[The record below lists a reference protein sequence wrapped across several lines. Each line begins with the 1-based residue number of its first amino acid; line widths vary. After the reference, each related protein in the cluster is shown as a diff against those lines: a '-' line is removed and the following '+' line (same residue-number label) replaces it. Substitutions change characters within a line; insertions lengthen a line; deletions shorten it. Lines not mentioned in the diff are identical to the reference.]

1 MSFIR
6 RASSRTLIA
15 LSGALIALVAL
26 GAVVATGA
34 GSGSGAP
41 PQKPLAQAVAD
52 SLAGPQIEG
61 LTARVTFTNKML
73 ASVGIAE
80 GGDPLIGGG
89 SGRLWASADGDLRIE
104 LQSDHGG
111 GDAQIVASGDQLWI
125 YHAAANTVYRATMP
139 AEKAH
144 PKGSEK
150 WPPSVV
156 AIRRVLRQLG
166 TEATVS
172 GAVPG
177 TIAGRAAYSTRIE
190 PKGSGG
196 LIGGADVTWDA
207 ANGAPLRVAIF
218 ARGATEPTLALAAS
232 EISFGA
238 VDSTVFA
245 VQPPPSAKVEELNP
259 ANAAARKQAGHK
271 PTKPIRGLAAAQAGA
286 PFTVSAPAELAGR
299 KRIEVMLVGKGK
311 RKSVIISYG
320 TGLGA
325 ITVIESAASGNA
337 QLPAI
342 ASSKVHGRDA
352 IKIPTVRVGSANAT
366 VLATPLG
373 SIASFTRDGVRYV
386 VIGSVT
392 QQDALAA
399 ARAL

>member
-34 GSGSGAP
+34 GSGAGTP

-73 ASVGIAE
+73 ASVGMAE

-139 AEKAH
+139 AEKAQ

-166 TEATVS
+166 AEATVS
-172 GAVPG
+172 GAIPAS
-177 TIAGRAAYSTRIE
+177 IADRAAYSTRIE

-238 VDSTVFA
+238 VDSAVFA
-245 VQPPPSAKVEELNP
+245 VQPPPSAKVEQLSP

-271 PTKPIRGLAAAQAGA
+271 PAKPIHGLAAARAGA

-299 KRIEVMLVGKGK
+299 KRTEVMLVGEGK
-311 RKSVIISYG
+311 RKSVIVSYG

-325 ITVIESAASGNA
+325 ITVIESAASGNS
-337 QLPAI
+337 QLPTI

-399 ARAL
+399 ARGL

>member
-15 LSGALIALVAL
+15 LSGALIAFVAL

-34 GSGSGAP
+34 GSGAGAP
-41 PQKPLAQAVAD
+41 PPKPLAQAVAD

-73 ASVGIAE
+73 ASVGMAE

-139 AEKAH
+139 AEKAQ

-166 TEATVS
+166 AEATVS
-172 GAVPG
+172 GAIPAS
-177 TIAGRAAYSTRIE
+177 IADRAAYSTRIE

-238 VDSTVFA
+238 VDSAVFA
-245 VQPPPSAKVEELNP
+245 VQPPPSAKVEELSP

-271 PTKPIRGLAAAQAGA
+271 PAKPIHGLAAARAGA

-299 KRIEVMLVGKGK
+299 KRTEVMLVGEGK
-311 RKSVIISYG
+311 RKSVIVSYG

-325 ITVIESAASGNA
+325 ITVIESAASGNS
-337 QLPAI
+337 QLPTI

-399 ARAL
+399 ARGL

>member
-15 LSGALIALVAL
+15 LSGALIAFVAL
-26 GAVVATGA
+26 GTVVATGA
-34 GSGSGAP
+34 GSGAGTP

-52 SLAGPQIEG
+52 SLAGPRTEG

-73 ASVGIAE
+73 ASVGMAE
-80 GGDPLIGGG
+80 DGDPLIGGG

-111 GDAQIVASGDQLWI
+111 GDAQIVANGDQLWI

-139 AEKAH
+139 AEKAQ

-166 TEATVS
+166 AEATVS
-172 GAVPG
+172 GAIPG
-177 TIAGRAAYSTRIE
+177 TIADRAAYSTRIE

-238 VDSTVFA
+238 VDSAVFA
-245 VQPPPSAKVEELNP
+245 VQPPPSAKVEQLSP

-271 PTKPIRGLAAAQAGA
+271 PAKPIHGLAAARAGA

-299 KRIEVMLVGKGK
+299 KRTEVMLVGEGK
-311 RKSVIISYG
+311 RKSVIVSYG

-325 ITVIESAASGNA
+325 ITVIESAASGNS
-337 QLPAI
+337 QLPTI

-399 ARAL
+399 ARGL